1 MAQSKA
7 HIKASNKYN
16 KEHYAKIQ
24 ANIGKCDYNMACAFC
39 HMANMSKAQ
48 LITQAIRKY
57 IADEMESGK
66 WNDDEISAIA
76 ESFDID
82 IKEIEKLRN
91 EARNK
96 TPIEI

>member
-24 ANIGKCDYNMACAFC
+24 ANISKCDYNMACAFC
-39 HMANMSKAQ
+39 YMANMSKAQ

-66 WNDDEISAIA
+66 WNDDEISTIA

-82 IKEIEKLRN
+82 IKEVEQLRN